1 MTLKGKVC
9 SLGLW
14 DESVPNIRFD
24 DDGVSNYA
32 MIQKILMGKYP
43 RGEKGLLDWNDIVD
57 RVKKTG
63 KNKRYDCAVGVS
75 GGVDSSYLL
84 HLLKKEYKLNP
95 LAVTVDNG
103 WSSDIAV
110 KNIKKMT
117 DALDID
123 LETYVIDYEEIKD
136 LFRSYMI
143 ASLAWVDMPTDM
155 AIKSVMY
162 KIALKEN
169 IKYIFRGNDFR
180 TEGKQPREW
189 TYGDNKMLKFIHK
202 KYGKI
207 KKLKTYPYLPFSK
220 IIYGGFVRNIKDI
233 RPFYYLD
240 YSKSMAKD
248 FLQKEYD
255 WQDYGGH
262 HHENLFTKYTMSCW
276 LPEKFNIDK
285 RIINLSAQVM
295 SGYITRTEAVDVL
308 NKPALSVD
316 EKRELSNYI
325 KKKLDISDEEYANI
339 MSSKNKSFR
348 DYPNNEKNIKFLLL
362 YFRYFI
368 KLVYPQKPMTFVEME
383 VNK

>member
-1 MTLKGKVC
+1 MYPKGKIC

-14 DESVPNIRFD
+14 DESVPDIRFD
-24 DDGVSNYA
+24 KDGVSNYA
-32 MIQKILMGKYP
+32 QIQKILMEKYP
-43 RGEKGLLDWNDIVD
+43 RGEKGLQDWNGIVD
-57 RVKKTG
+57 RVKKVG
-63 KNKRYDCAVGVS
+63 KSKRYDCVIGVS

-84 HLLKKEYKLNP
+84 HLLKKKYNLNP

-136 LFRSYMI
+136 LFRSYMF
-143 ASLAWVDMPTDM
+143 ASLPWIDMPTDM
-155 AIKSVMY
+155 AIKAMMY
-162 KIALKEN
+162 TIALKEN
-169 IKYIFRGNDFR
+169 IKYVFRGNDFR

-189 TYGDNKMLKFIHK
+189 TYGDNKMLKHVHK
-202 KYGKI
+202 RFGRI

-220 IIYGGFVRNIKDI
+220 IIYAGFVRKIKDI

-240 YSKSMAKD
+240 YSKKMAKE
-248 FLQKEYD
+248 FLIKEYD

-262 HHENLFTKYTMSCW
+262 HHENLFTKYSMSCW
-276 LPEKFNIDK
+276 LPDKFDIDK

-295 SGYITRTEAVDVL
+295 SGF
-308 NKPALSVD
+308 LSRKDAIVEINESPIA
-316 EKRELSNYI
+316 EKEKSSLMVYI
-325 KKKLDISDEEYANI
+325 KKKLDISDDEYKKI
-339 MSSKNKSFR
+339 IELENKSYKN
-348 DYPNNEKNIKFLLL
+348 YPNNENIIKFLLEN
-362 YFRYFI
+362 FSFFI
-368 KLVYPQKPMTFVEME
+368 KLVYKQKPMTFIEME